1 MESPFADL
9 VDNEKAPKRLRCSVV
24 SGSCGFVIFPGIALL
39 LKSPLLFGKIFCGT
53 LNTVRPLC
61 LGGGISVY
69 QNRKQ
74 HK

>member
-39 LKSPLLFGKIFCGT
+39 
-53 LNTVRPLC
+53 
-61 LGGGISVY
+61 
-69 QNRKQ
+69 
-74 HK
+74 